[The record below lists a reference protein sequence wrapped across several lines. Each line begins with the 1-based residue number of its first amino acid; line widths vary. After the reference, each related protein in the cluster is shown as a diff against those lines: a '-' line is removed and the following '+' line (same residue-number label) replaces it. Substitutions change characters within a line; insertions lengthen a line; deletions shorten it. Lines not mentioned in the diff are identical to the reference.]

1 MDKGSFGQ
9 VERVLGDDALE
20 RAESEQRRKRIA
32 GGPGHFRRQWD
43 GIVAWR
49 RYKDVWPS
57 YSSEGHIIHIHAER
71 LCSRPMAWGQHG
83 VEAMAGLRVM
93 KVNGVSI
100 AQAYLQSQPKTALR
114 LDSRLLNRLRTEID
128 SRKEASHEVFDNLPI
143 F

>member
-1 MDKGSFGQ
+1 
-9 VERVLGDDALE
+9 
-20 RAESEQRRKRIA
+20 
-32 GGPGHFRRQWD
+32 
-43 GIVAWR
+43 
-49 RYKDVWPS
+49 
-57 YSSEGHIIHIHAER
+57 
-71 LCSRPMAWGQHG
+71 
-83 VEAMAGLRVM
+83 M

>member
-1 MDKGSFGQ
+1 
-9 VERVLGDDALE
+9 
-20 RAESEQRRKRIA
+20 
-32 GGPGHFRRQWD
+32 
-43 GIVAWR
+43 
-49 RYKDVWPS
+49 
-57 YSSEGHIIHIHAER
+57 
-71 LCSRPMAWGQHG
+71 MAWGQHG